1 MTRRVLITGG
11 AGFIGSHIATRLLE
25 SGAEVR
31 VFDILHPQVHAE
43 RKRPSY
49 LHPDAGLIVG
59 DLRDLA
65 AVRRALDGIDTVIH
79 LAARVGVA
87 QSMYELTE
95 YASTNALGTAALLEA
110 LTQHRVERLVVASS
124 MSVYGEGLYVDQSGR
139 PCENASRTREQL
151 EAGRWQPAGEQGQP
165 LEPVPT
171 PESKQ
176 PSVCSSYALEKYY
189 QERLCLIFGATYEIP
204 TTALRLFNV
213 YGPHQALSNP
223 YTGVL
228 AIFAS
233 RLLNRRPLLIFED
246 GRQRRDFVSVKDVA
260 GAFAL
265 ALDSPQAD
273 GMAINIGSGQSVT
286 INEVATRFA
295 RVLGREDAG
304 VTINGKHRAG
314 DIRHCFADISL
325 AGRVLR
331 YQPAVS
337 MDDGL
342 REFAAWLEGQVAV
355 DRVDQM
361 AAELSARNLMLGGNG
376 S

>member
-11 AGFIGSHIATRLLE
+11 AGFIGSHIAVQLLAA
-25 SGAEVR
+25 GAEVR
-31 VFDILHPQVHAE
+31 VLDILHPQVHGE
-43 RKRPSY
+43 SERPSY
-49 LHPDAGLIVG
+49 LHPDVGLIVG
-59 DLRDLA
+59 DVRDLA
-65 AVRRALDGIDTVIH
+65 TVRRALDGVDSVIH

-110 LTQHRVERLVVASS
+110 LTQHRVERLIVASS
-124 MSVYGEGLYVDQSGR
+124 MSVYGEGLYADRSGR
-139 PCENASRTREQL
+139 TCEDAGRTREQL
-151 EAGRWQPAGEQGQP
+151 EAGRWQPVGDGGGP

-171 PESKQ
+171 PESKRL
-176 PSVCSSYALEKYY
+176 SACSSYALDKYY

-204 TTALRLFNV
+204 TTALRLFNT

-246 GRQRRDFVSVKDVA
+246 GEQRRDFVNVKDVA
-260 GAFAL
+260 RAFLL
-265 ALDSPQAD
+265 ALDSPAAD
-273 GMAINIGSGQSVT
+273 GMAINIGSGQSVS
-286 INEVATRFA
+286 INEVATRFM
-295 RVLGREDAG
+295 RLLGRADAG
-304 VTINGKHRAG
+304 VTINGKYRAG

-325 AGRVLR
+325 AGRVLDYR
-331 YQPAVS
+331 PEVS
-337 MDDGL
+337 MDDGML
-342 REFAAWLEGQVAV
+342 EFAAWLEGQIAV

-361 AAELSARNLMLGGNG
+361 TAELSARSLMLGGSG
-376 S
+376 R